1 MAMWVRTL
9 YCTCHMLTG
18 GVDDITPIAHAYAAH
33 ALLALVVYSSK
44 YAEMLEGIRN
54 KTFAVEREV
63 EEQLSN
69 IATDVTEVFTGTANE
84 DDSGDPDDKTKGF
97 QLQC

>member
-1 MAMWVRTL
+1 
-9 YCTCHMLTG
+9 MLLS
-18 GVDDITPIAHAYAAH
+18 VACAC
-33 ALLALVVYSSK
+33 
-44 YAEMLEGIRN
+44 MLEPS
-54 KTFAVEREV
+54 VEGHSTPLLMAACSLVFVAQV